1 MKLMN
6 IKDVDAFFELI
17 NSCVGKVELVS
28 NEGDR
33 INLKSTLSQ
42 FVAKEVF
49 SGVIAELE
57 IVAHNPEDAIRIMK
71 FMMYN

>member
-6 IKDVDAFFELI
+6 IKDVNAFFELI
-17 NSCVGKVELVS
+17 NSCVGEVELVS
-28 NEGDR
+28 KEGDR

>member
-49 SGVIAELE
+49 SGVITELE